1 MSAFSHT
8 SPSLSGPNTTTPSTG
23 NRLEKVLFY
32 GLLALLFWLPIPL
45 GSHRPWAWG
54 LMEVWIFA
62 LTAGWLLL
70 SFGEARR
77 GAIRPFAPLK
87 PYWPLLAIF
96 GGFQVWILAQL
107 VPLPIGVLETVAPA
121 TAAAYLKADPS
132 LAAATLS
139 LDPNQTHVA
148 LIKGLSYW
156 CLLLL
161 ILALVNSARR
171 LRFLAMGVVLAG
183 TFQAFYGVLLAL
195 SGSESTW
202 VLGLPNNTIATGGF
216 RYKNHFGNFLVMCL
230 CLGIGLL
237 IASLNNGSG
246 AKLKELLKNFINML
260 LGGKAVLRLC
270 LAMMVIG
277 LVMSHSRMANTA
289 FFASLSIAGGLGL
302 LLIRN
307 KSRSLTILLAS
318 LMVIDLMIVGSWFG
332 VDKLRQEIEET
343 TFTKETRDEVN
354 QYGLALIEQ
363 YPLTGSGAGSF
374 YSSFP
379 SVKGPGINTFYGLA
393 HNDYLQFSIEYG
405 LPATLFLGAAVLW
418 SLFHAFVALR
428 TRRDSL
434 MQGVAF
440 AALMA
445 IVAELIM
452 LTTDFHLQAP
462 ATAIY
467 FLMMLG
473 LAWKAR
479 FMGRGEGKVSRG

>member
-1 MSAFSHT
+1 MSAIGHASFPELSQPT
-8 SPSLSGPNTTTPSTG
+8 PALSGSA
-23 NRLEKVLFY
+23 RLEIGLFY

-45 GSHRPWAWG
+45 GSHRPWAWS
-54 LMEVWIFA
+54 LMEVWVFA

-70 SFGEARR
+70 NLV
-77 GAIRPFAPLK
+77 RPGLHALR

-96 GGFQVWILAQL
+96 GLFQLWVFIQQL
-107 VPLPIGVLETVAPA
+107 PLPIGLLEIFAPTIAEAHLRVAPGLS
-121 TAAAYLKADPS
+121 T
-132 LAAATLS
+132 ATLS

-156 CLLLL
+156 CVLLLL
-161 ILALVNSARR
+161 LALVTSTKR
-171 LRFLAMGVVLAG
+171 LRLLAMVVVLAG

-195 SGSESTW
+195 SGAETTW
-202 VLGLPNNTIATGGF
+202 ILGFKNSGIATGGF

-237 IASLNNGSG
+237 IASLSG
-246 AKLKELLKNFINML
+246 HSGGKLKDRLMRTIDML
-260 LGGKAVLRLC
+260 LGGKAVLRIC

-289 FFASLSIAGGLGL
+289 FFASLSIVGALGL

-307 KSRSLTILLAS
+307 RSKSLTILLAS

-332 VDKLRQEIEET
+332 MDRLRQEIEET

-354 QYGLALIEQ
+354 QYGLSLIEQ
-363 YPLTGSGAGSF
+363 HPLSGTGGGSF

-379 SVKGPGINTFYGLA
+379 SVKGPGINTFYDLA
-393 HNDYLQFSIEYG
+393 HNDYLQFSIEFG
-405 LPATLFLGAAVLW
+405 LPATLLLGAAVMW
-418 SLFHAFVALR
+418 SLFHAFTALR

-434 MQGVAF
+434 MQGLAF
-440 AALMA
+440 ATLMA

-462 ATAIY
+462 ATAMY

-479 FMGRGEGKVSRG
+479 FMQSERRR

>member
-1 MSAFSHT
+1 MNRPTH
-8 SPSLSGPNTTTPSTG
+8 
-23 NRLEKVLFY
+23 RLETTLFY

-45 GSHRPWAWG
+45 GSHRPWAWAF
-54 LMEVWIFA
+54 MEVWTFA
-62 LTAGWLLL
+62 LTAGWLVMNLYR
-70 SFGEARR
+70 SQWKA
-77 GAIRPFAPLK
+77 LK
-87 PYWPLLAIF
+87 PYWPLLGLFALFQAWIF
-96 GGFQVWILAQL
+96 LQQL
-107 VPLPIGVLETVAPA
+107 PLPIGLLE
-121 TAAAYLKADPS
+121 S
-132 LAAATLS
+132 LAPGAAVAFSSTDEHLRLATLS

-148 LIKGLSYW
+148 LIKGISYW
-156 CLLLL
+156 CLLFL
-161 ILALVNSARR
+161 ILALVNSAKR
-171 LRFLAMGVVLAG
+171 LRTLALVVVATG

-195 SGSESTW
+195 SGSETTW
-202 VLGLPNNTIATGGF
+202 ILSLPNNGIATGGF

-237 IASLNNGSG
+237 IASLSGSSG
-246 AKLKELLKNFINML
+246 GNLKDRLKNLVNML

-289 FFASLSIAGGLGL
+289 FFASLSIAGALGL

-307 KSRSLTILLAS
+307 RSRSLTILLAS

-332 VDKLRQEIEET
+332 MDRLRQEIEET
-343 TFTKETRDEVN
+343 SFTKETRDEVN
-354 QYGLALIEQ
+354 QYGLTLIEQ
-363 YPLTGSGAGSF
+363 HPLAGTGAGSF

-379 SVKGPGINTFYGLA
+379 SVKGPGINIFYDQG

-405 LPATLFLGAAVLW
+405 LPATLLLGLAVLW
-418 SLFHAFVALR
+418 SLYHAFTALR

-434 MQGVAF
+434 MQGLAF
-440 AALMA
+440 ATLMA
-445 IVAELIM
+445 IIAELIM

-479 FMGRGEGKVSRG
+479 YMEREKGSARQN